1 MTHQPLTMARRHV
14 LGELYSRC
22 EPVVDVPVYLNDTA
36 GELLG
41 YADESHGKYADAFTF
56 HIADD
61 ICKKLA
67 AGHFTYS
74 FEYEFADQ
82 ADSGL
87 PSSRRRIQLS
97 SILLI
102 MRKGYE
108 KPVSRSVQAAKAEA
122 AKAV

>member
-1 MTHQPLTMARRHV
+1 MARRHV

-82 ADSGL
+82 AESGV
-87 PSSRRRIQLS
+87 PAARRRIQLS